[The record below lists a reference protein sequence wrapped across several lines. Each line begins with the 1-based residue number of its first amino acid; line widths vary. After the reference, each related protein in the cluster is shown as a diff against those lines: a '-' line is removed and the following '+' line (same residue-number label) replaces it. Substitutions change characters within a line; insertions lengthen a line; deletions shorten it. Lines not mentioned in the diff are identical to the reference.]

1 MRRLELDCGMLGLMK
16 PLGVVTEQSEQEI
29 LARAR
34 RGDRRAFEDLVRS
47 HLPRVWRV
55 VWKVL
60 RHHEDTED
68 VVQEVFLA
76 AHRALPEFR
85 GDSRF
90 STWLHRIAVNRAL
103 NHLNLKGEKIRRETR
118 SLESLEEG
126 QEGRAED
133 GERALFEAGPPSP
146 LQSLEMSELKRRLT
160 ECLSRIPGAW
170 RTVLTLKIDGNHSYE
185 EMAGILGLALGTVR
199 SRLARA
205 RLALRRCLAEESI

>member
-1 MRRLELDCGMLGLMK
+1 MRRFGADCGMLDLMRPREAVPEENEEK
-16 PLGVVTEQSEQEI
+16 I

-34 RGDRRAFEDLVRS
+34 HGDRRAFEELVRS

-55 VWKVL
+55 VWRVL

-76 AHRALPEFR
+76 AHRALPDFR
-85 GDSRF
+85 GESRF

-103 NHLNLKGEKIRRETR
+103 NHLNLKGEKVRRETR
-118 SLESLEEG
+118 SLEALEEG
-126 QEGRAED
+126 TEQRPEIGRTTPLETSI
-133 GERALFEAGPPSP
+133 PSP
-146 LQSLEMSELKRRLT
+146 LQHLEMSELKRRLT

-170 RTVLTLKIDGNHSYE
+170 RAVITLRVDGNHSYE
-185 EMAGILGLALGTVR
+185 EMARTLGLAVGTVR

-205 RLALRRCLAEESI
+205 RLALRRCVAEETI